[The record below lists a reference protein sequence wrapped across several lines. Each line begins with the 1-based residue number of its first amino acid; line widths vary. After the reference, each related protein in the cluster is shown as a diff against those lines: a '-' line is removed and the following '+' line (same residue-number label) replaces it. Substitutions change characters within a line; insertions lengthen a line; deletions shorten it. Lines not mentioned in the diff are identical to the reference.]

1 MLSTSCRGDPCLI
14 LAEACARGC
23 AWPAGHHGL
32 SYRIIQE
39 IPKASKSTLGTL
51 YLVATPIGNLED
63 ITLRA
68 LRVLKEVPLV
78 AAEDTRVTRTLFRA
92 HGIRTPLASFHEFTS
107 TARRSRLV
115 ERLADGD
122 VALVT
127 DAGTPG
133 VSDPG
138 FPLIRD
144 ALSAGHQVV
153 PVPGASSVVAAL
165 VASGLPTHEFCFLG
179 FLPRTSAARRKRFQ
193 QHVDSDVTLVVFESP
208 YRVVAALKDLVATLG
223 PERPIAIGRELTK
236 RFEEVFRGTAAAALA
251 HFEQHPPRGEF
262 TIVIGGR
269 SAPLLGPGA

>member
-1 MLSTSCRGDPCLI
+1 
-14 LAEACARGC
+14 
-23 AWPAGHHGL
+23 
-32 SYRIIQE
+32 
-39 IPKASKSTLGTL
+39 LGTL
-51 YLVATPIGNLED
+51 YVVATPIGNLED

-92 HGIRTPLASFHEFTS
+92 HDIHTPLASFHEFTS
-107 TARRSRLV
+107 PSRRGRLV

-153 PVPGASSVVAAL
+153 PLPGPSSVIAAL
-165 VASGLPTHEFCFLG
+165 VASGLPTHSFCFVG
-179 FLPRTSAARRKRFQ
+179 FLPRTSATRQKLFR
-193 QHVDSDVTLVVFESP
+193 QHADAETTLIVFESP
-208 YRVVAALKDLVATLG
+208 YRVLGALKDLVATLG
-223 PERPIAIGRELTK
+223 PDRPLAIGRELTK
-236 RFEEVFRGTAAAALA
+236 HFEEVFRGTASSALE

-262 TIVIGGR
+262 TFVIGGR
-269 SAPLLGPGA
+269 TAPLPGATT